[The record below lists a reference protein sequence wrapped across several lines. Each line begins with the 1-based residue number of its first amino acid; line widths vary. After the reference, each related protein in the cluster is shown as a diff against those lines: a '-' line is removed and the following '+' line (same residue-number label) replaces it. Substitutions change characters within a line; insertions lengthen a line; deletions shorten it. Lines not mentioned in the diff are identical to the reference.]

1 VLCPFRFAVS
11 QINTFASVL
20 GEQYEAVEGLDHLL
34 KIMDFL
40 IHHMLRT
47 SALRFP
53 EKEALVDRENRLTFE
68 EAVRK
73 IAGLADGLRQAGLE
87 RGDRVGIYLETS
99 VLQALSIFGVSQA
112 GGVFVPINNLLFP
125 EQVAHIAGDCQMKG
139 LITSRDKV
147 ASLASVLKSIPAL
160 DFVVVTDGGEK
171 IEIRP
176 RVYDLNEFLAMPA
189 PHAWR
194 DSSIGKDL
202 AAIIYTSGSTGKPKG
217 VMLSHEQVM
226 AGSSIVSDYLGIT
239 SDDRIVGVLPLS
251 FDAGLNQL
259 MTAVQQGGTY
269 VPMTFVFARE
279 IVKML
284 QREKITGMAGVP
296 TLWSLMAQPNS
307 GLARYDLP
315 HLRYITN
322 TGGRMPQTVLNAL
335 RNALP
340 ATRIFLMYGLTEA
353 FRSTYLPPEELDR
366 RPTSMGK
373 AIPNTEILIVNEHS
387 QSCKPGEVGELV
399 HRGPTVS
406 MGYWGQPE
414 LTAKVLRPHP
424 FLPTELGTQE
434 RICYSGDLVKM
445 DEDGFLYFVGRRD
458 TMIKSSGFRISP
470 TEVEEVLFQSGQV
483 RQAAVI
489 GIPNEVLGQSIKA
502 FVVSKN
508 GDGIDTNALLGFCAE
523 KMPRHMVPKAVEI
536 LEELPKMS
544 NGKVNYVA
552 LRQREGI

>member
-1 VLCPFRFAVS
+1 
-11 QINTFASVL
+11 
-20 GEQYEAVEGLDHLL
+20 
-34 KIMDFL
+34 MDFL

-73 IAGLADGLRQAGLE
+73 IAGLAEGLRQAGLQ
-87 RGDRVGIYLETS
+87 RGDRVGICLETS

-125 EQVAHIAGDCQMKG
+125 EQVAHIASDCRMRA
-139 LITSRDKV
+139 LITSRDKL
-147 ASLASVLKSIPAL
+147 SSFASVLKSIPSL
-160 DFVVVTDGGEK
+160 DFVIVTDGSEK
-171 IEIRP
+171 IEIDQP
-176 RVYDLNEFLAMPA
+176 VYDVNEFFALAA
-189 PHAWR
+189 RQGLREW
-194 DSSIGKDL
+194 SIGKDL
-202 AAIIYTSGSTGKPKG
+202 VAILYTSGSTGKPKG
-217 VMLSHEQVM
+217 VMLNHEQVM
-226 AGSSIVSDYLGIT
+226 AGSSIVSEYLGIT

-279 IVKML
+279 IVKTL
-284 QREKITGMAGVP
+284 ERENITGMAGVP
-296 TLWSLMAQPNS
+296 TLWSLMAQS
-307 GLARYDLP
+307 SSFLGKESLP

-373 AIPNTEILIVNEHS
+373 AIPNTEILVVNEHG

-424 FLPTELGTQE
+424 FLPTELGD
-434 RICYSGDLVKM
+434 SGKDL
-445 DEDGFLYFVGRRD
+445 
-458 TMIKSSGFRISP
+458 
-470 TEVEEVLFQSGQV
+470 LFG
-483 RQAAVI
+483 
-489 GIPNEVLGQSIKA
+489 
-502 FVVSKN
+502 
-508 GDGIDTNALLGFCAE
+508 
-523 KMPRHMVPKAVEI
+523 
-536 LEELPKMS
+536 
-544 NGKVNYVA
+544 
-552 LRQREGI
+552 